1 MIFSISLMVLGRQCE
16 SRHQAGS
23 GNEVSTDVLGAAP
36 GTAFNLGCCVTRVE
50 PIQAVAKS
58 VQRHFPF
65 CFKLLEFKHKL
76 L

>member
-1 MIFSISLMVLGRQCE
+1 MRTDTRQGLGMRCPLMFWGLKLE
-16 SRHQAGS
+16 I
-23 GNEVSTDVLGAAP
+23 AAP

-50 PIQAVAKS
+50 PIQAIAKS